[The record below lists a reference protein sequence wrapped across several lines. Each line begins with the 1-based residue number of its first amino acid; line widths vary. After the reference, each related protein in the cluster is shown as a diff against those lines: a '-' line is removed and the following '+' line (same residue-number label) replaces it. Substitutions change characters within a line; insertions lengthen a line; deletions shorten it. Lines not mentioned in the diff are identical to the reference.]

1 MFYQNYPNPFNPS
14 TSIKFGLPEASDV
27 SLKVYDIIG
36 REVATLANDQLMA
49 GYYSYNF
56 NARNLSS
63 DVYIYRIAANSSSDL
78 KKGFPPKSWRTST
91 QVKKL
96 VILR

>member
-14 TSIKFGLPEASDV
+14 TSIKLGLPEASTV

-36 REVATLANDQLMA
+36 REVATLVNDQLMA

-56 NARNLSS
+56 NARNL
-63 DVYIYRIAANSSSDL
+63 V
-78 KKGFPPKSWRTST
+78 TT
-91 QVKKL
+91 QRNFKNV
-96 VILR
+96 VILYEP